1 MTGRVRLS
9 PVEQGLVRGP
19 VGPGDG
25 QSHPLSRAGFA
36 DEQPLVHRTAS
47 LEHDHE
53 TLARQRVERVSNN
66 DRAQSSRSFGRT
78 CLMTGPLGPQKGEER

>member
-36 DEQPLVHRTAS
+36 DEQLLMNGTAS
-47 LEHDHE
+47 LERDHE
-53 TLARQRVERVSNN
+53 TLGRQRVPRQPPGNLFVE
-66 DRAQSSRSFGRT
+66 AAGH
-78 CLMTGPLGPQKGEER
+78 LGPELLVCV